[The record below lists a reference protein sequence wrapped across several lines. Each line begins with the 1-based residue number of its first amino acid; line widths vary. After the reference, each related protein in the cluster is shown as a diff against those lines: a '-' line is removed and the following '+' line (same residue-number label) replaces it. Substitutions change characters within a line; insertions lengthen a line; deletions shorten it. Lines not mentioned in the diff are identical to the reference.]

1 MRNDFHFSFLYKHN
15 IVRLSEMSPEEY
27 KAEISNRTLGWTKL
41 TTPAEKLELLN
52 GPKGLIRLA
61 KDMLKKLNESASK
74 SKHPEYALMGVNT
87 EAKQLTK
94 EAVALK
100 EHRREFTKQ
109 FTTAYRAKNGTPT
122 EPNEHFGH
130 MMKEANMVWFDLG
143 KTKQRRPDGFSASI
157 QSHFNHTSIPLQSH
171 VSKGVGKAQLAKS
184 LARMRGT
191 TKKKKEAKKTTRT
204 KKIRKEE

>member
-1 MRNDFHFSFLYKHN
+1 
-15 IVRLSEMSPEEY
+15 MSPEEY

-41 TTPAEKLELLN
+41 TTTAEKLELLN

-74 SKHPEYALMGVNT
+74 SASKSKHPEYALMGVNT
-87 EAKQLTK
+87 EAKQLT
-94 EAVALK
+94 EAAVALK

-157 QSHFNHTSIPLQSH
+157 QSHFNRTSIPLQ
-171 VSKGVGKAQLAKS
+171 SKGVGKAQVAKS

-191 TKKKKEAKKTTRT
+191 MKKKKEAEKTTRT